1 MVNIAMHHSI
11 LLRPEC
17 VTIQECPL
25 PDEFFKMSEL
35 SDNETGIGMYWYK
48 LTKDTDN
55 PSRKCKPYKILDL

>member
-1 MVNIAMHHSI
+1 MLPWFTLF

-35 SDNETGIGMYWYK
+35 SDNETGIGMY
-48 LTKDTDN
+48 
-55 PSRKCKPYKILDL
+55 